1 VPTLLELF
9 TDPTSLAFFGIVLAL
24 WGLETR
30 FPARRLPAAQ
40 GHRIRGALSLLSFF
54 LVSSYLPYLLAPLLA
69 PLQLADLS
77 ALGTWGGAAC
87 ATLLYQALGY
97 AYHRSLHRFD
107 LLFRAVHQAHHSAE
121 RLDVPSAFL
130 FGPLDMVG
138 WTLCSTLALTV
149 LGVTPEA
156 TIAFVLAGSVLSTF
170 QHANLRTP
178 RWLGYFIQRPESHS
192 QHHARSVHRNN
203 YADLP
208 IFDLIF
214 GTFDNPQGFAPEAGF
229 YDGASAR
236 VTDLL
241 LLRDVSRP
249 PSGSNVTD
257 RSAQRAEPTTV
268 LSRR

>member
-1 VPTLLELF
+1 MPTLLELF
-9 TDPTSLAFFGIVLAL
+9 TDPISLAFFAIILTIG
-24 WGLETR
+24 GLEAR
-30 FPARRLPAAQ
+30 FPARQLPVSR
-40 GHRIRGALSLLSFF
+40 GHRARGALSLLVFF
-54 LVSSYLPYLLAPLLA
+54 LVSSYLPYLVGPVLAPI
-69 PLQLADLS
+69 QLADLS
-77 ALGTWGGAAC
+77 SLGTWAGAAC
-87 ATLLYQALGY
+87 AMLLYQALGY

-107 LLFRAVHQAHHSAE
+107 GLFRAVHQAHHSAE
-121 RLDVPSAFL
+121 RLDVAGAFL

-156 TIAFVLAGSVLSTF
+156 TIVFVLGSSLLSTF

-178 RWLGYFIQRPESHS
+178 RWLGYLVQRPESHS
-192 QHHARSVHRNN
+192 LHHARGVHRNN

-214 GTFDNPQGFAPEAGF
+214 GTFENPRGFAAEAGF

-236 VTDLL
+236 VSDLL
-241 LLRDVSRP
+241 LLRDVTRP
-249 PSGSNVTD
+249 
-257 RSAQRAEPTTV
+257 RSACVVAQSSSQCAEPAAV